1 MMAAWLIQGGSRGTA
16 AMMLPKIAV
25 LALVAAVR
33 GANLTGTFPT
43 FVAGD
48 LDGNFNISILGSGF
62 ENRSSSSEITCH
74 LRGGLNAA
82 AESPGADFPRE
93 IPAFVESDSEVLCEL
108 PPYAVNL
115 ETRRGLG
122 GPQQPLRGQSAN
134 FSWRQLVEATPAR
147 RPSSRRTRRAS
158 SGSTPRRGGV
168 APTAKDHSVEICR
181 STPEWRSCDVVPFAR
196 GGAAVKIDLGVDVG
210 EVNADLAID
219 ATFLPSETKL
229 ATKKRRLVVVKPP
242 PATYAGAFTVV
253 DHARRAIAALEDVA
267 TLSSLGTNHLVA
279 YGGDAN
285 DDDLGA
291 FVAAC
296 EAHGVMFDFSL
307 VWKVIPVLN
316 ATTGGNTT
324 EKWANL
330 TKSADRVRNSPSLVG
345 YYTCD
350 DCDNGALY
358 TSAGL
363 AEVYD
368 QLKLRDPY
376 HLHFGADWSQPWANY
391 AWSVAVG
398 ASVENYKPDPK
409 QLLNDARN
417 RDGMR
422 FEPLINS
429 PGMYLMGPAPFPPNV
444 TTSGY
449 PAVLEATQG
458 WMSTMT
464 YDAPGQL
471 NFLYETRRHAAAG
484 APFCA
489 YVVVANLEPTPS
501 TYALA
506 FAEGVLPDAA
516 KVAYHEFRA
525 TYNVTVARGDD
536 GAATID
542 DVLTGFGS
550 ALYRLGDC

>member
-1 MMAAWLIQGGSRGTA
+1 
-16 AMMLPKIAV
+16 MLPKIAAMLPKL

-33 GANLTGTFPT
+33 AANLTGTFPT

-48 LDGNFNISILGSGF
+48 LDGKYNLSILGSGF

-82 AESPGADFPRE
+82 AESPGAGFPRE

-108 PPYAVNL
+108 PSYAVNL
-115 ETRRGLG
+115 ETRVEIWADHSSNFSEGS
-122 GPQQPLRGQSAN
+122 SAN

-147 RPSSRRTRRAS
+147 RPFLTTEEKELLVWVDAEAAAS
-158 SGSTPRRGGV
+158 F

-181 STPEWRSCDVVPFAR
+181 STPAWRSCDVVPFAR

-210 EVNADLAID
+210 EVNVDLAID

-242 PATYAGAFTVV
+242 PADYAGAFTAV
-253 DHARRAIAALEDVA
+253 DHARRAIAVNGKPFLSMGYYFYGLVEYQRGDATLEQALEDVA

-279 YGGDAN
+279 YGAETLN

-330 TKSADRVRNSPSLVG
+330 TKSADRVRNSPSLIG
-345 YYTCD
+345 FYTCD

-376 HLHFGADWSQPWANY
+376 HLTFGADWSQPWANY
-391 AWSVAVG
+391 AWSEAVG
-398 ASVENYKPDPK
+398 AGV
-409 QLLNDARN
+409 
-417 RDGMR
+417 
-422 FEPLINS
+422 
-429 PGMYLMGPAPFPPNV
+429 AP
-444 TTSGY
+444 
-449 PAVLEATQG
+449 
-458 WMSTMT
+458 
-464 YDAPGQL
+464 
-471 NFLYETRRHAAAG
+471 
-484 APFCA
+484 
-489 YVVVANLEPTPS
+489 
-501 TYALA
+501 
-506 FAEGVLPDAA
+506 
-516 KVAYHEFRA
+516 
-525 TYNVTVARGDD
+525 
-536 GAATID
+536 
-542 DVLTGFGS
+542 
-550 ALYRLGDC
+550 